1 MGDREQ
7 NFADEIEHGDDIDDL
22 FERLQPLEP
31 PPSLISRILSSI
43 KQLPPSGKNPELLK
57 KDELERDG
65 PIVRNEHKEPC

>member
-1 MGDREQ
+1 MGESKK
-7 NFADEIEHGDDIDDL
+7 NFGDEIEHDDVDNL
-22 FERLQPLEP
+22 FKRLQLLEP

-43 KQLPPSGKNPELLK
+43 KQLPLPTENPQSI